1 VKRGWAL
8 ASAFFAVST
17 GIFVTASIL
26 SDRAA
31 VIKSVQERTQSLA
44 RMIVAHGDAA
54 VGEADKVIRSIDPDL
69 TGWDLSDPVKGRE
82 LYARLRNLIIG
93 SGQISSAWILDE
105 KGISRL
111 DTWAYPSRPIDA
123 NSRPYFIK
131 HKAGFKDL
139 LVAGD
144 ERPGTVTGRERFTV
158 SRPHY
163 NPDGTLHAV
172 IVVGIYTEA
181 FNTLYK
187 EVANWP
193 DARAGFYTLDGDAL
207 ARLRTKSE
215 GSPAYFARIN
225 ANVRTLA
232 FGSVEIDDGNSPR
245 VASWQRSS
253 SHPELY
259 PSSSQ
264 TISAALVDW
273 RKRSIVTAST
283 GALAI
288 ALFGLFVWMA
298 LRAGQASQAAHIN
311 ELAIREVHHRVKN
324 ALQLMVSM
332 ISLRVAKAQNPATR
346 AELEEIALRIRAI
359 ADVQDLLQSTTK
371 LDVVD
376 PGALLARL
384 CEQLQKGY
392 PGTIRYQG
400 EDGHSIDAA
409 KATSLA
415 IIANELV
422 TNAMKHGDGIIDV
435 SCQFTPSTVELAV
448 SDNGPGLPENF
459 DVDSNDRF
467 GLRVAR
473 TMAESIGGR
482 LTASNEPSRGATFR
496 LELPEGQ
503 LAAA

>member
-8 ASAFFAVST
+8 ASALFAVST

-26 SDRAA
+26 SDREA
-31 VIKSVQERTQSLA
+31 VIKSVEERTQSLA

-54 VGEADKVIRSIDPDL
+54 VGEADKIIRSVEAEVA
-69 TGWDLSDPVKGRE
+69 GWDFTNVDQGRQ
-82 LYARLRNLIIG
+82 LYSRLRNLIIG
-93 SGQISSAWILDE
+93 SGQISSAWVVDGS
-105 KGISRL
+105 GISRL
-111 DTWAYPSRPIDA
+111 DTWAFPSRAIDA
-123 NSRPYFIK
+123 NTREYFRK
-131 HKAGFKDL
+131 HNSGFKDL
-139 LVAGD
+139 LVAGGS
-144 ERPGTVTGRERFTV
+144 RPGTVTGRERFTV
-158 SRPHY
+158 SRPIY
-163 NPDGTLHAV
+163 NADGTLHAV

-193 DARAGFYTLDGDAL
+193 DARAGFYTLDGDVL

-215 GSPAYFARIN
+215 ASPAFVARIN
-225 ANVRTLA
+225 ENVRTLA
-232 FGSVEIDDGNSPR
+232 FGSVEVDDGGSPR
-245 VASWQRSS
+245 LASWQRSS
-253 SHPELY
+253 AHPELY
-259 PSSSQ
+259 GTSSQ

-283 GALAI
+283 GLLAI

-298 LRAGQASQAAHIN
+298 LRAGQARQAASIN

-332 ISLRVAKAQNPATR
+332 IGLRVAKAQDPATR
-346 AELEEIALRIRAI
+346 AELEEIAARIRAI
-359 ADVQDLLQSTTK
+359 ADVQDLLQSTTT

-376 PGALLARL
+376 AGALLARL

-392 PGTIRYQG
+392 PGDIRYRG
-400 EDGHSIDAA
+400 ADGYSIDAA

-435 SCQFTPSTVELAV
+435 TCDFKPSRIELAV

-459 DVDSNDRF
+459 DVESNDRF

-482 LTASNEPSRGATFR
+482 LTASSDSAQGATFR
-496 LELPEGQ
+496 LELPEAR
-503 LAAA
+503 LAAV

>member
-1 VKRGWAL
+1 MA
-8 ASAFFAVST
+8 
-17 GIFVTASIL
+17 
-26 SDRAA
+26 DRTA
-31 VIKSVQERTQSLA
+31 VIESVQERTQSLA

-54 VGEADKVIRSIDPDL
+54 VGEADKIIRSVEPDVA
-69 TGWDLSDPVKGRE
+69 GWDFSDETKGRE
-82 LYARLRNLIIG
+82 LHAKLRNLIIG
-93 SGQISSAWILDE
+93 SGQISSAWVVDAN
-105 KGISRL
+105 GVSRL
-111 DTWAYPSRPIDA
+111 DTWAYPSRQIDA
-123 NSRPYFIK
+123 KARGYFLK
-131 HKAGFKDL
+131 HKSGFKDL

-144 ERPGTVTGRERFTV
+144 PRPGTVTGKERFTV
-158 SRPHY
+158 SRPQY
-163 NPDGTLHAV
+163 NADGTLHAV

-193 DARAGFYTLDGDAL
+193 DARAGFYTLDGDVL
-207 ARLRTKSE
+207 ARLRTKCRAPPPPMPRASMRMCAPCVRL
-215 GSPAYFARIN
+215 GRDRRRRLAAPGLLATLLLPSGTLWNQFADHF
-225 ANVRTLA
+225 A
-232 FGSVEIDDGNSPR
+232 
-245 VASWQRSS
+245 
-253 SHPELY
+253 
-259 PSSSQ
+259 
-264 TISAALVDW
+264 AALVDW
-273 RKRSIVTAST
+273 RRRSIVTAAT
-283 GALAI
+283 GVLAI

-298 LRAGQASQAAHIN
+298 LRAGQARQAARIN

-332 ISLRVAKAQNPATR
+332 IGLRIAKAPDPATR
-346 AELEEIALRIRAI
+346 AELEEIASRIRAI
-359 ADVQDLLQSTTK
+359 ADVQDLLQSTTT

-384 CEQLQKGY
+384 CEQLQRGY
-392 PGTIRYQG
+392 SGSIRYHG

-435 SCQFTPSTVELAV
+435 SCEIGPSKIEVAV

-482 LTASNEPSRGATFR
+482 ITASSEPARGATFR
-496 LELPEGQ
+496 LEMPSAQ

>member
-1 VKRGWAL
+1 MKRGWAL
-8 ASAFFAVST
+8 ASALFAAST
-17 GIFVTASIL
+17 AMFVAASIMA
-26 SDRAA
+26 DRTA
-31 VIKSVQERTQSLA
+31 VIESVQERTQSLA

-54 VGEADKVIRSIDPDL
+54 VGEADKIIRSVEPDVA
-69 TGWDLSDPVKGRE
+69 GWDFSDETKGRE
-82 LYARLRNLIIG
+82 LHTKLRNLIIG
-93 SGQISSAWILDE
+93 SGQISSAWVVDAN
-105 KGISRL
+105 GVSRL
-111 DTWAYPSRPIDA
+111 DTWAYPSRQIDA
-123 NSRPYFIK
+123 KARGYFLK
-131 HKAGFKDL
+131 HKSGFKDL

-144 ERPGTVTGRERFTV
+144 PRPGTVTGKERFTV
-158 SRPHY
+158 SRPQY
-163 NPDGTLHAV
+163 NADGTLHAV

-193 DARAGFYTLDGDAL
+193 DARAGFYTLDGDVL

-215 GSPAYFARIN
+215 PSPAYAARIN
-225 ANVRTLA
+225 ANVRTLS
-232 FGSVEIDDGNSPR
+232 FGSVEIDDGGSPR
-245 VASWQRSS
+245 LASWQRSS
-253 SHPELY
+253 SHPDLY
-259 PSSSQ
+259 GTSSQ
-264 TISAALVDW
+264 TIAAALVDW
-273 RKRSIVTAST
+273 RRRSIVTAAT
-283 GALAI
+283 GVLAI

-298 LRAGQASQAAHIN
+298 LRAGQARQAASIN

-332 ISLRVAKAQNPATR
+332 IGLRIAKAPDPATR
-346 AELEEIALRIRAI
+346 AELEEIASRIRAI
-359 ADVQDLLQSTTK
+359 ADVQDLLQSTTT

-384 CEQLQKGY
+384 CQQLQRGY
-392 PGTIRYQG
+392 SGSIRYHG
-400 EDGHSIDAA
+400 EEGHSIDAA

-435 SCQFTPSTVELAV
+435 SCEIGPSKIEVAV

-482 LTASNEPSRGATFR
+482 ITASSEPARGATFR
-496 LELPEGQ
+496 LEMPSAQ